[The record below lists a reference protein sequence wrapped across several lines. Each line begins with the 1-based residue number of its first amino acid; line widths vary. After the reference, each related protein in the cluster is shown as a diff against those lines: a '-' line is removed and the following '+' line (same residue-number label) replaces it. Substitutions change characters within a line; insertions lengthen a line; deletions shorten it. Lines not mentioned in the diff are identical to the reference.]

1 MALIS
6 MRRIVMLAVVS
17 LIMALTVALSGTA
30 ALAAPGPP
38 PENERALCALA
49 AVAVHFGGGPN
60 PGELF
65 GPGGPCGTE

>member
-1 MALIS
+1 MALS
-6 MRRIVMLAVVS
+6 MRRIIMLAVVS

-30 ALAAPGPP
+30 LAAPGAP

-49 AVAVHFGGGPN
+49 AVSIHFGGGPN

-65 GPGGPCGTE
+65 GPGGPCGTK